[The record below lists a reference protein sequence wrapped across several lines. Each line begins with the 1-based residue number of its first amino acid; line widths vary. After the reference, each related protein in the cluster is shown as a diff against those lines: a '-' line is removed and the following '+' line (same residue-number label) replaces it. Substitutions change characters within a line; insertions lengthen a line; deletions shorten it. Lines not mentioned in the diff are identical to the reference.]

1 MRARLQ
7 TVTDWLGLTRGA
19 KYDPFSMAA
28 ACRVTLRT
36 LELFFH
42 EQLGMSPSLWTMD
55 VRCLD
60 AEALLR
66 RGFMTR
72 AVASDL
78 HFADAPHLCR
88 EIRKRYGVAPQEIFL
103 LPSPSRHSERIL
115 MFTEKF
121 RSGSIISLSFNRC
134 DLARSAHWAI
144 SICRNEPDPTAEV
157 ILDQGSRL

>member
-7 TVTDWLGLTRGA
+7 AVTDWLNLTRRS
-19 KYDPFSMAA
+19 KYDPASLAA
-28 ACRVTLRT
+28 ACRVTPRT

-42 EQLGMSPSLWTMD
+42 EQLGIPPGLWTMD

-66 RGFMTR
+66 QGFMTR

-88 EIRKRYGVAPQEIFL
+88 EIRRRYGTTPQELFFL
-103 LPSPSRHSERIL
+103 PTPSRHSERIL
-115 MFTEKF
+115 MLAEKF

-134 DLARSAHWAI
+134 DLDHCPRPAI
-144 SICRNEPDPTAEV
+144 SM
-157 ILDQGSRL
+157 